1 MKKYKNVAI
10 FPARYGSKR
19 IKNKNI
25 KLINHK
31 PILKI
36 TFEIIK
42 KSKLFDLIV
51 LSSDSDRIL
60 KIGKKIGFDILSKR
74 PKRISGDKV
83 GTTKVIQYEIKKLK
97 EKIIFENVCCI
108 YPTGIF
114 IEKKFL
120 KKHS

>member
-60 KIGKKIGFDILSKR
+60 KI
-74 PKRISGDKV
+74 
-83 GTTKVIQYEIKKLK
+83 EKKL
-97 EKIIFENVCCI
+97 F
-108 YPTGIF
+108 
-114 IEKKFL
+114 
-120 KKHS
+120 

>member
-1 MKKYKNVAI
+1 MKKYKNVSI
-10 FPARYGSKR
+10 FPARKGSKR

-60 KIGKKIGFDILSKR
+60 KIEKIGFDILSKR
-74 PKRISGDKV
+74 PKESL
-83 GTTKVIQYEIKKLK
+83 VIKLVQQK
-97 EKIIFENVCCI
+97 
-108 YPTGIF
+108 
-114 IEKKFL
+114 
-120 KKHS
+120 